1 MLLGEDAVEL
11 LAKKH
16 VAVFGLGGVGGSAA
30 EALARA
36 GVGALTLVDEDVYSE
51 SNINRQAGAA
61 SSTVGKSKAE
71 VEAERDPDIRAIPV
85 VRRYSAET
93 RESFAFDEFDYILD
107 AIDLVS
113 CKLDLIQ
120 TALSRGVPI
129 ISSLGTGN
137 KLDASQLRVTDISKT
152 ENCPLARVMRK
163 ELRYRGINH
172 LKVVFSPEEPIK
184 PAGGEAPPPGRRSVP
199 GSVSWV
205 PPAAGLMAAGAVVL
219 DLINYDPERKNEKY
233 RPSARRDLRALDG
246 AGRLRGRSRDR
257 AGGLVR
263 RLRRAKRRVP

>member
-1 MLLGEDAVEL
+1 MLKAASLKKRGITMRFSREAMLLGEDAVEL

-36 GVGALTLVDEDVYSE
+36 GVGTLTLVDEDVYSE

-61 SSTVGKSKAE
+61 TSTVGQSKAE
-71 VEAERDPDIRAIPV
+71 VEAARARDINPDIRAIPV
-85 VRRYSAET
+85 MRKYSAET
-93 RESFAFDEFDYILD
+93 RDSFAFDEFDYILD

-137 KLDASQLRVTDISKT
+137 KLDPSQLRVTDISKT

-184 PAGGEAPPPGRRSVP
+184 PDGGEEPPPGRRSVP

-219 DLINYDPERKNEKY
+219 DLIKYSSEK
-233 RPSARRDLRALDG
+233 
-246 AGRLRGRSRDR
+246 
-257 AGGLVR
+257 
-263 RLRRAKRRVP
+263 

>member
-1 MLLGEDAVEL
+1 MLLGEDAVAL
-11 LAKKH
+11 LAQKH

-36 GVGALTLVDEDVYSE
+36 GVGTLTLVDEDVYSE

-61 SSTVGKSKAE
+61 TSTIGRGKAE
-71 VEAERDPDIRAIPV
+71 VTAERARDINPAVRAIPV
-85 VRRYSAET
+85 ARRYSAET
-93 RESFAFDEFDYILD
+93 RDTFAFDEFDYILD
-107 AIDLVS
+107 AIDIVS

-120 TALSRGVPI
+120 TALSHGVPI

-137 KLDASQLRVTDISKT
+137 KLDPSQLRVTDISKT

-184 PAGGEAPPPGRRSVP
+184 PEGGEEPPPGRRSVP

-219 DLINYDPERKNEKY
+219 DLIGYTEKKNEKE
-233 RPSARRDLRALDG
+233 
-246 AGRLRGRSRDR
+246 
-257 AGGLVR
+257 
-263 RLRRAKRRVP
+263 

>member
-1 MLLGEDAVEL
+1 MRFSREAMLLGEDAVAL
-11 LAKKH
+11 LAQKH

-36 GVGALTLVDEDVYSE
+36 GVGTLTLVDEDVYSE

-61 SSTVGKSKAE
+61 TSTVGKSKAE
-71 VEAERDPDIRAIPV
+71 VEAARVRDINPDIRAVPV
-85 VRRYSAET
+85 ARRYSAET

-107 AIDLVS
+107 AIDIVS

-137 KLDASQLRVTDISKT
+137 KLDPSQLRVTDISKT
-152 ENCPLARVMRK
+152 ENCPLARVIRK
-163 ELRYRGINH
+163 ELRYRGIKH
-172 LKVVFSPEEPIK
+172 LKVVFSPEEPLT
-184 PAGGEAPPPGRRSVP
+184 PAKGEEPPPGRRSVP

-219 DLINYDPERKNEKY
+219 DLIGYTEK
-233 RPSARRDLRALDG
+233 
-246 AGRLRGRSRDR
+246 
-257 AGGLVR
+257 
-263 RLRRAKRRVP
+263 KIEKE

>member
-1 MLLGEDAVEL
+1 MRFSREALLLGEDAVEL
-11 LAKKH
+11 LAARH
-16 VAVFGLGGVGGSAA
+16 VAVFGPGGVGGSAA

-36 GVGALTLVDEDVYSE
+36 GVGTLTLVDNDEFSE
-51 SNINRQAGAA
+51 SNVNRQAGAA
-61 SSTVGKSKAE
+61 TSTLGRSKAE
-71 VEAERDPDIRAIPV
+71 VMAERARDINPDIKAYPV
-85 VRRYSAET
+85 TVKYSAET
-93 RESFAFDEFDYILD
+93 RDSFRFDEYDYILD

-113 CKLDLIQ
+113 CKLDLIE

-163 ELRYRGINH
+163 ALRYRGINH
-172 LKVVFSPEEPIK
+172 LKVVFSAEEPIK
-184 PAGGEAPPPGRRSVP
+184 TVTDEEPPPGRRSIP

-219 DLINYDPERKNEKY
+219 DLIGK
-233 RPSARRDLRALDG
+233 
-246 AGRLRGRSRDR
+246 
-257 AGGLVR
+257 
-263 RLRRAKRRVP
+263 